1 MKIKKID
8 RPPVESAMRMR
19 GVAKFEYVQWW
30 AEPNAQWGE
39 FSVVWIFGKE
49 VVKIYEVFRGFL

>member
-39 FSVVWIFGKE
+39 FSVV
-49 VVKIYEVFRGFL
+49 